1 MTTYNILSTAITNR
15 DATPKVLTDSYVIKG
30 DLKGATGY
38 VQTFGAADAAGT
50 TYRMCSIPSN
60 ARIDSVRIYND
71 SLGTSCT
78 VDVGVWWPTF
88 IPLGA
93 GLAVS
98 NASKVIN
105 TTLFASVY
113 NCSNVQ
119 QTTDITN
126 QSGANTAILQETPL
140 WNAAGLA
147 SDPNIDLDIVIYVHV
162 AVQVQGYI
170 GLKVI
175 YAQS

>member
-1 MTTYNILSTAITNR
+1 MTTYNILSTVITNR
-15 DATPKVLTDSYVIKG
+15 DATPKVLTDAYVAGGSIKG
-30 DLKGATGY
+30 TTGY

-50 TYRMCSIPSN
+50 TYRMCSVPSN
-60 ARIDSVRIYND
+60 ARIERVMIQND

-88 IPLGA
+88 IPVGS
-93 GLAVS
+93 GLSTSV
-98 NASKVIN
+98 ASKVIN

-119 QTTDITN
+119 TITDITN
-126 QSGANTAILQETPL
+126 QSGANTQILQETPL

-147 SDPNIDLDIVIYVHV
+147 SDPGIELDIVVYV
-162 AVQVQGYI
+162 AVAIQVQGYI
-170 GLKVI
+170 GLKVQ
-175 YAQS
+175 YLV